1 MSHYPSTT
9 TPIKTFGFRE
19 VCEVNG
25 RTFTRRKGTQQWT
38 EQTASTSS
46 SNQSLLS
53 PPLYLSLVHQRQGQ
67 GEPLHWALFVSR
79 ENQPGYIYQVKGDAE
94 YMSYLPS
101 NRAVNIVQS
110 GSFFNIYHLAAVTEE
125 QQAVVSNVA
134 AAEVPPRAKDRK
146 SVTENCQGWTFRVI
160 TKLVGLGLVP
170 TSKLDMARSMRE
182 PV

>member
-1 MSHYPSTT
+1 MSHYPSAT
-9 TPIKTFGFRE
+9 TPIRTFAFRE

-46 SNQSLLS
+46 SNQSLPS

-101 NRAVNIVQS
+101 NRA
-110 GSFFNIYHLAAVTEE
+110 
-125 QQAVVSNVA
+125 QAVVSNVA

-170 TSKLDMARSMRE
+170 TAKLDMARSMRE

>member
-1 MSHYPSTT
+1 
-9 TPIKTFGFRE
+9 
-19 VCEVNG
+19 
-25 RTFTRRKGTQQWT
+25 
-38 EQTASTSS
+38 
-46 SNQSLLS
+46 
-53 PPLYLSLVHQRQGQ
+53 
-67 GEPLHWALFVSR
+67 
-79 ENQPGYIYQVKGDAE
+79 
-94 YMSYLPS
+94 MSYLPS